1 MPLPVLPF
9 LIQPEYPVFQPSRCV
24 TRQPRSPRIED
35 TAGPHDELLALED
48 IYRTTGIVT
57 PRKGYN
63 ITKVVEMLH
72 TVHMRGLSKAMKRAS
87 VLMALD
93 AAGISTDAMLEDAKT
108 RMEAI
113 DSYEAAQ
120 RKLFEAEWARRAE
133 ENVQIQSELESL
145 KGRYMDRLKRNQDG
159 AAREKATFGS
169 WLTVKQQESQ
179 NILEAVELCLK
190 PAVPE
195 PASTPLPAVMAADAV
210 NKPV

>member
-1 MPLPVLPF
+1 VNKSINQDAQGYGKEEYWPRFSSGRFAVNYATSGSSVSHPALIPSLPAKPLRNAADPCAVL
-9 LIQPEYPVFQPSRCV
+9 
-24 TRQPRSPRIED
+24 D
-35 TAGPHDELLALED
+35 
-48 IYRTTGIVT
+48 
-57 PRKGYN
+57 
-63 ITKVVEMLH
+63 
-72 TVHMRGLSKAMKRAS
+72 
-87 VLMALD
+87 
-93 AAGISTDAMLEDAKT
+93 DAKA

-113 DSYEAAQ
+113 DSYETAQ

-145 KGRYMDRLKRNQDG
+145 KARYMDRLKRNQDG
-159 AAREKATFGS
+159 VAREKATFGS
-169 WLTVKQQESQ
+169 WLTAKQQESQ